1 MKRMIVVAL
10 AVTGLVLLTFETSF
24 AHLRTDRNW
33 AVVQVP
39 IDVDGVRDVQMD
51 GDLGDWDNVPSVFWV
66 THDDL
71 IETVTGT
78 QGDPDPSNLA
88 ERIIFGWSPKTN
100 ILYFMED
107 RFDDFF
113 YGTIDN
119 NFDTVEVMLDFDH
132 SADPI
137 FQNVASEGLDAE
149 RWEGALS
156 QNYRYQLQ
164 NENQMWLWGGAPW
177 AGEEP
182 YSGVRWTYEGELVG
196 GATTLHMEMWFT
208 PFDDLPTNSTS
219 IDDDRIII
227 HTMVEGEIMGVGFS
241 VQDDDDGADGSYN
254 GYWTNSG
261 DTEIYFKATAMVDY
275 VFLGYNE
282 SIWVA
287 GENVTAV
294 EEDSWGRIK
303 AGFSE

>member
-1 MKRMIVVAL
+1 MLVVAL

-164 NENQMWLWGGAPW
+164 NENQMWLWGAAPW

>member
-1 MKRMIVVAL
+1 MIVVAL